1 MSTLTCE
8 LTIAAP
14 PEVVFSFF
22 TDAERFKQWQGQE
35 AELDPR
41 PGGIFRVRMTGVS
54 NAIVSGEYIEL
65 VPHSRIVYTFGWE
78 NARTVQ
84 GAIDVPP
91 GASRV
96 EVTLTPDGPGTRL
109 RLRHSGLPSEAA
121 LAFHRFGWDHSL
133 PRLATAA
140 AGGDPGPDM
149 LAAM

>member
-8 LTIAAP
+8 LTIDAP
-14 PEVVFSFF
+14 PEIVYSFF
-22 TDAERFKQWQGQE
+22 TDAELFAQWQGMD

-41 PGGIFRVRMTGVS
+41 PGGIFRVRITGVS
-54 NAIVSGEYIEL
+54 NAIVLGEYLEL

-91 GASRV
+91 GESRV
-96 EVTLTPDGPGTRL
+96 EVTLTPEAGGTRL
-109 RLRHSGLPSEAA
+109 RLQHSGLPSEEA
-121 LAFHRFGWDHSL
+121 LRFHRFGWDHSL
-133 PRLATAA
+133 PRLAIAA
-140 AGGDPGPDM
+140 TGGDPGPDM